1 MNEEAQARSNSS
13 LITPR
18 SSFLARPAGPEGV
31 EPAVGRVLLVDYV
44 FEFAR
49 VEPDAA
55 AVVAAV
61 YAHLVVGVLVELAR
75 AARAVHRDRP
85 HAARARVLAYRLA
98 EPLQRLLVP
107 PPEVLL
113 FEAPPALVENVSHV
127 SLLLGLRAARRRA
140 RDDGVY
146 LCGLCNSR
154 KPRRRATRSLRRAP
168 LLQ

>member
-85 HAARARVLAYRLA
+85 HAARARVLAYGLAKFFERLLIFA
-98 EPLQRLLVP
+98 PEVFVFECPTAFVENVCQRLL
-107 PPEVLL
+107 LL
-113 FEAPPALVENVSHV
+113 VALRWCDV
-127 SLLLGLRAARRRA
+127 
-140 RDDGVY
+140 
-146 LCGLCNSR
+146 
-154 KPRRRATRSLRRAP
+154 
-168 LLQ
+168 